1 MRIKKKIIF
10 FILFLSVLAASL
22 VLIKEGG
29 KKEVLVYD
37 VAVIIRG
44 KNSEEWTVMKAG
56 MNQASSEMNVNLRFI
71 SLIEE
76 NNVQEQK
83 EYLQRQIDSGTD
95 AIIISPADYTELVSV
110 IESINKKIPIVLFES
125 KIESK
130 ENIPYISSDNYK
142 LGQDLAEEVVRNGNT
157 RNNIIIAKSNY
168 KFSSLNERYNGFI
181 DEINKSKNTYEVME
195 MPIDDSKLYNKI
207 KGVMEENKSQVLVA
221 FEPDILE
228 AVGKI
233 KKNVLSNTNVKSD
246 VELYGIG
253 RTSAIISLIEEKI
266 IDGTEIQNEFNVGYL
281 SVKTAVYKIE
291 NKKLDNKINIE
302 STLINSE
309 NMYSKENQKILFPIV
324 R

>member
-142 LGQDLAEEVVRNGNT
+142 LGQDLAEEVIRNGNT

-207 KGVMEENKSQVLVA
+207 KGVMEGNKSQVLVA

-281 SVKTAVYKIE
+281 SIKTAVYKIE